1 MVAVTTVMTKLLE
14 VVACFFSPGERNKI
28 NYNPGKLNLY
38 KEQEQPSR
46 SVGKR
51 CSENMQQIYRR
62 KPTPKCDFNKVA
74 LQLYWNR
81 TSAWMFSCKNAAYF
95 QNTFFLEQFW
105 AAASERIKYI
115 ENIWSI
121 YKLLKINVKQ
131 VRSVLMRDE

>member
-1 MVAVTTVMTKLLE
+1 MTKLLE

-46 SVGKR
+46 GVGKR
-51 CSENMQQIYRR
+51 CSENRI
-62 KPTPKCDFNKVA
+62 
-74 LQLYWNR
+74 
-81 TSAWMFSCKNAAYF
+81 SAWMFSCKNVAYF

-105 AAASERIKYI
+105 AAASERIKHI
-115 ENIWSI
+115 ENIFSI
-121 YKLLKINVKQ
+121 YKLLKLNVKQ